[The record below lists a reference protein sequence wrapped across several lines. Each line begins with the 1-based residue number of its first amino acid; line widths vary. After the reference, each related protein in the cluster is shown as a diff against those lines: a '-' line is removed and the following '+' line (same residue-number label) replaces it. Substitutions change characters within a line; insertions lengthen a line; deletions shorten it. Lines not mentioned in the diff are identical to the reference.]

1 MLGMQIFEDLF
12 REIGIAI
19 TVMALAAFGLGVAVG
34 AWLF

>member
-1 MLGMQIFEDLF
+1 MLGMKIFEDLF

-19 TVMALAAFGLGVAVG
+19 TLLALSAFGLGVTIG